1 MWAEIIYWIGVLCC
15 IWCVYDLFARKRSI
29 ETPLKVLLALVLL
42 FFSWIGIVV
51 YLLFI
56 RDKMKC
62 RTSSERHMY
71 FITVQRIFR
80 SIRKVRRRC
89 FRR

>member
-15 IWCVYDLFARKRSI
+15 IWFVYDLFARKRSI

-56 RDKMKC
+56 RDKMK
-62 RTSSERHMY
+62 
-71 FITVQRIFR
+71 
-80 SIRKVRRRC
+80 
-89 FRR
+89 

>member
-51 YLLFI
+51 YLLFN
-56 RDKMKC
+56 RDKMK
-62 RTSSERHMY
+62 
-71 FITVQRIFR
+71 
-80 SIRKVRRRC
+80 
-89 FRR
+89 